1 MDMNQRKTKYN
12 KKIIA
17 VLLLGCVVIAGCMG
31 CGKKT
36 VSVED
41 GKKTVVMKLND
52 YEVTLSEYNLF
63 AIQYMMMQGMN
74 PDDIT
79 SDKIDS
85 MKTEIASEIKLEIVE
100 YLLAQQTDGVEVSDD
115 AKAEI
120 TTNTDNYIDKLG
132 EDFLSQY
139 GIDKDAVTQLFT
151 EQAYIQALTDK
162 AKQDLADDAYKDNAE
177 KFKDTDFHTVYYALF
192 PSIQYD
198 KDGNAVTDDNG
209 ESVSLSEDE
218 LKKQKQKAEEL
229 QKRAAKGEKLEDL
242 IEEYGISAYSGEE
255 RNYQGA
261 YEDKL
266 NQVVDNMEKGDISD
280 VVETDAGYM
289 VVRMDNPKDDDYKE
303 YALHY
308 AAMQTANSMITTLQ
322 QNWVAASGCKDV
334 EPDEDAIKSVDF
346 KGMCQKMKDNGV
358 Y

>member
-1 MDMNQRKTKYN
+1 MDMNKKKTRHS
-12 KKIIA
+12 KKIITA
-17 VLLLGCVVIAGCMG
+17 IMLACVMLISCVG

-36 VSVED
+36 VSVEEA
-41 GKKTVVMKLND
+41 KKNVVMTLND
-52 YEVTLSEYNLF
+52 YDVTLSEYNLF

-85 MKTEIASEIKLEIVE
+85 MKTEIANEIKLEIVE
-100 YLLAQQTDGVEVSDD
+100 YLLAQQTDGVEVTDD

-120 TTNTDNYIDKLG
+120 STNTDNYIDKMG

-139 GIDKDAVTQLFT
+139 GIDKAAVTQLFT
-151 EQAYIQALTDK
+151 EQAYIKALTDK
-162 AKQDLADDAYKDNAE
+162 AKQDLADDAYEDNAE
-177 KFKDTDFHTVYYALF
+177 KFKDIDFHTVYYALF

-198 KDGNAVTDDNG
+198 EDGNAVTDDNG
-209 ESVSLSEDE
+209 ENVSLSDDE
-218 LKKQKQKAEEL
+218 LKKQKEKAEEL

-266 NQVVDNMEKGDISD
+266 NQVVDNMKEGDISD

-289 VVRMDNPKDDDYKE
+289 VVRMDNPKDEDYKE

-308 AAMQTANSMITTLQ
+308 AAMQTANSSITTLQ
-322 QNWVAASGCKDV
+322 QSWLSSSGCKDV
-334 EPDEDAIKSVDF
+334 EPDEDVIKSVDF